1 MLPAYVKRHNEIAY
15 VRISPLPKRQRHCL
29 LNIKHK
35 FGNSFKVLR
44 KKPLG
49 QSRQF
54 RYDVLRR
61 ARHAARALTKTRHY
75 CEYAPSKNIHLRVIC
90 VQVACKLKFE
100 I

>member
-61 ARHAARALTKTRHY
+61 ARHAARALTKLAII
-75 CEYAPSKNIHLRVIC
+75 APKKYMHLLVIC